1 MLSEISEQGQISLGV
16 RLPEVG
22 REQFVLSVIAGADWG
37 AGALADLLVPPP
49 CFSEWCHYLGL
60 INEWHRDWPRQ
71 LVLHNG

>member
-37 AGALADLLVPPP
+37 AGALADLLVPRPML
-49 CFSEWCHYLGL
+49 F
-60 INEWHRDWPRQ
+60 
-71 LVLHNG
+71 